1 MFDKKSELIVLLTIL
16 SFEFATQKS
25 ALAFM
30 SNSRGASERIIQEET
45 MSFELCLTVIS
56 NSADK
61 LGIEPEIS
69 DIDERKRLAKFSLSD
84 GALKIL
90 CDGVSELLLVSTE

>member
-1 MFDKKSELIVLLTIL
+1 MLNKKSELIVFLTIL

-25 ALAFM
+25 A
-30 SNSRGASERIIQEET
+30 GASERIIQEEA
-45 MSFELCLTVIS
+45 MQFELCLTVIS
-56 NSADK
+56 KSADK

-69 DIDERKRLAKFSLSD
+69 DIDERKRLAIFSLSD